1 MFNGSALDHNTTSI
15 LARDIRVIQCHSDKT
30 DTFDKDQHGWTFPNS
45 TKITNISTLAIATRE
60 GGHLTLTRVGNSS
73 LPAGEY
79 CCKAQD
85 ARGTSHTLC
94 VYTFLSPPR
103 HDLPPVSLKGVV
115 STGEIQPYE
124 MMEMG
129 HEYEEVSKFQ
139 RAVGGEYEIIGAPSQ
154 TTGSES
160 KAVIKTEPSPP
171 TPPHT
176 PQPSQATKA
185 AGNDIEFTEC
195 VAYSTTTHSRP
206 PQPTGL

>member
-1 MFNGSALDHNTTSI
+1 MQKI
-15 LARDIRVIQCHSDKT
+15 L
-30 DTFDKDQHGWTFPNS
+30 NS
-45 TKITNISTLAIATRE
+45 
-60 GGHLTLTRVGNSS
+60 
-73 LPAGEY
+73 
-79 CCKAQD
+79 
-85 ARGTSHTLC
+85 
-94 VYTFLSPPR
+94 VYSNLLSFIPPSPPR

-124 MMEMG
+124 IMEMG

-160 KAVIKTEPSPP
+160 KTPIKTEPSPP
-171 TPPHT
+171 TPPT
-176 PQPSQATKA
+176 PQVTKP

-206 PQPTGL
+206 PQPTSL